1 MTAYDKMKYIIEHGN
16 YGDEVRKLPETV
28 WYQGCVRKFD
38 VLAEREFPRW
48 ETDDFLHLAFRVVL
62 TRGCRFFECRFAL
75 HPCRQ
80 GLACVSG
87 RDRKSVV

>member
-48 ETDDFLHLAFRVVL
+48 ETDDEGYAHWLDAQIHFIYDPLKIKPADWSHM
-62 TRGCRFFECRFAL
+62 
-75 HPCRQ
+75 PY
-80 GLACVSG
+80 
-87 RDRKSVV
+87 